1 MCDFLVITRF
11 GFRSVCDNGIRSRL
25 VPFHFGW
32 HILPCCPWGEEVPWL
47 CVGEVATMGPKDH
60 MQKKSYLT
68 CSPCCPWER
77 QNVESMGE
85 AAAYGA
91 KRLHT
96 TEDNIMPIVNGWIP
110 WPVYV
115 VVCYLC
121 DNLPYIRFYGLGIML
136 LVLID
141 YSI

>member
-1 MCDFLVITRF
+1 
-11 GFRSVCDNGIRSRL
+11 
-25 VPFHFGW
+25 
-32 HILPCCPWGEEVPWL
+32 
-47 CVGEVATMGPKDH
+47 MGPKDH

-96 TEDNIMPIVNGWIP
+96 TEDNIMPIVNG
-110 WPVYV
+110 
-115 VVCYLC
+115 
-121 DNLPYIRFYGLGIML
+121 
-136 LVLID
+136 
-141 YSI
+141 